1 MHSLMSSNGSN
12 GQSRL
17 RSVLVLSIATALA
30 APAFSLAGGKSI
42 QIVPLSS
49 GGLVVTGG
57 NAYVAILLPDSIAH
71 DQVEVRLNGSV
82 ITEVFRDEP
91 LTGQLR
97 GLVSGLQLGEN
108 RLDVRGP
115 DTTAQLTLVN
125 HPITGPLLAG
135 PQEQPF
141 GCETDTFMIP
151 VIGATLGPP
160 LDDACSIVT
169 RIDYIY
175 KSTDGTFKPL
185 TSFAEYPSDLARTVT
200 LHGADVPYIVRIE
213 TGTINRAIYETSILF
228 DPLRESPPD
237 PFTRPAGWNGRLI
250 YTFGGGCTSGWFRQ
264 GSSTGGVV
272 DDLMLRQGY
281 GIASASLNVFGNN
294 CNDLLAAETMAM
306 VKEHFIKTYGV
317 LRYTIGFGCS
327 GGSYQ
332 QHQIADNY
340 PSLLDGIIPGCSF
353 PEVGF
358 ATIHFITDARL
369 LNHYFNVVAPG
380 LFEPEQQRRVTGFL
394 NLETMPNVS
403 VGAGR
408 ISPFEFCPPPSV
420 LPIPLRYDPIT
431 NPGGA
436 RCDVYDHTVNAYG
449 RDPITNFARRPL
461 DNVGIQYGLGALND
475 GVITVDQFL
484 DLNERIG
491 GYDKDANYIPQRTS
505 ADLDAVAAAYQTGR
519 LTYAGNGLGQIPII
533 DYRSYND
540 DAPGGDIHVR
550 YHSFTM
556 RERLRKA
563 NGTADNQVMLVE
575 KSPFGLYDTRS
586 PVLSNALNQMDR
598 WLDNLSQDTS
608 GDPPIVKIVR
618 AKPADLQEGCWTRDP
633 VPVQI
638 VEQQVRGAGQCE
650 ALYPSAPAP
659 REVAGEPLV
668 GDIIK
673 CQLKVL
679 DPADYRVSFSPTQ
692 WSRLQSI
699 FKSGV
704 CDYSRPGVSQQR
716 PTDTWLFFN

>member
-1 MHSLMSSNGSN
+1 MHSSSSSNGRN
-12 GQSRL
+12 GPSRFRPTL
-17 RSVLVLSIATALA
+17 LLAIAAALA
-30 APAFSLAGGKSI
+30 VPPPSLAGGQSI

-49 GGLVVTGG
+49 GGNVVTGG
-57 NAYVAILLPDSIAH
+57 NVYIAILLPDPITP
-71 DQVEVRLNGSV
+71 DQVEVRLNGTV
-82 ITEVFRDEP
+82 ITEMFRIDP
-91 LTGQLR
+91 ITGQFR
-97 GLVSGLQLGEN
+97 GVVSGLNLGEN
-108 RLDVRGP
+108 NLGVRAQEM
-115 DTTAQLTLVN
+115 TARLTLIN

-151 VIGATLGPP
+151 VIATTLGPP
-160 LDDACSIVT
+160 LDDACSVVT

-185 TSFAEYPSDLARTVT
+185 TSFTTHPSDLARTVT
-200 LHGADVPYIVRIE
+200 LLGTDAPYIVRIE
-213 TGTINRAIYETSILF
+213 TGTINRAIYETSILH
-228 DPLRESPPD
+228 DPINEPPPD

-250 YTFGGGCTSGWFRQ
+250 YTFGGGCTAGWFRQ

-272 DDLMLRQGY
+272 DDVMLRQGY
-281 GIASASLNVFGNN
+281 GVASASLNVFGNN

-306 VKEHFIKTYGV
+306 VKEHFVKTYGE

-369 LNHYFNVVAPG
+369 LNHCFNVVAPG

-394 NLETMPNVS
+394 NLETMPNVA

-431 NPGGA
+431 NPGGV

-449 RDPITNFARRPL
+449 RDPITSFARRPL
-461 DNVGIQYGLGALND
+461 DDVGIQYGLGALND
-475 GVITVDQFL
+475 GAISVDQFL

-505 ADLDAVAAAYQTGR
+505 ADLVAVAAAYRTGR
-519 LTYAGNGLGQIPII
+519 LTYAGNGLSRIPII

-540 DAPGGDIHVR
+540 DAPGGDIHLR

-586 PVLSNALNQMDR
+586 PVLAGAINQMDR

-608 GDPPIVKIVR
+608 GDPPIVKILR

-633 VPVQI
+633 TPVQI
-638 VEQQVRGAGQCE
+638 IEPQVRGVGQCE
-650 ALYPSAPAP
+650 ELYPSAPAP

-673 CQLKVL
+673 CQLKAL
-679 DPADYRVSFSPTQ
+679 DPADYRVFFSPTQ
-692 WSRLQSI
+692 WSRLESI
-699 FKSGV
+699 FKNGV
-704 CDYSRPGVSQQR
+704 CDYTRPGVEQQ
-716 PTDTWLFFN
+716 PPIDTWLIFD